1 MNPSVFPPMTSPL
14 LPNHLRPHRKI
25 LALSQDEVAFLLGN
39 QNGAQVCRY
48 EQFDRVP
55 SLETALAFEAIFKR
69 SVSEL
74 FPGLYQRIEQEVA
87 ARAKTLAERTGR
99 GKANQRATRKR
110 EVLADLASPAS

>member
-14 LPNHLRPHRKI
+14 LPNHLRPHRKS

-55 SLETALAFEAIFKR
+55 SLETALAFEAMFKK

-74 FPGLYQRIEQEVA
+74 FPGLYQ
-87 ARAKTLAERTGR
+87 TLAIVQGDAFGLWCVHVILLFLVVR
-99 GKANQRATRKR
+99 NN
-110 EVLADLASPAS
+110 

>member
-1 MNPSVFPPMTSPL
+1 MNPSVFPPMTLPL
-14 LPNHLRPHRKI
+14 LPNHLRPHRKS

-69 SVSEL
+69 SASEL

-87 ARAKTLAERTGR
+87 ARAKALAERTGC
-99 GKANQRATRKR
+99 GKVNQRTTRKR